1 MEPRLCQLDAALG
14 RSTGC
19 PGESCPFWRD
29 ERCVIEPLQADFT
42 HDACLVTTLV
52 GVRAGLARG
61 IPGDPLRE
69 FHPPGLA

>member
-1 MEPRLCQLDAALG
+1 M
-14 RSTGC
+14 
-19 PGESCPFWRD
+19 
-29 ERCVIEPLQADFT
+29 IEPLQADFT

-61 IPGDPLRE
+61 IPGDDPLRE